1 MKILMKINCIA
12 LRKKIIILL
21 IVCVLVPMITT
32 NSYIFLSVKRGF
44 DREQQQMLER
54 MADSIESELYDSIN
68 QQISIADYI
77 DSNDSLNRFLS
88 REYRNTSEYYDAY
101 VQLMDSK
108 AIKYYFT
115 VQSANGIV
123 ICTANDTILNGNYF
137 IRQKDIEQSC
147 WYQEFTKT
155 GKKTWLYCYYEDGR
169 ESLGYVEKGR
179 RIAVL
184 RRMSACEKDSFMM
197 LDLDYQVLLD
207 KLQLICDTVDG
218 YVCNEDRILFST
230 LDNNSAKKDF
240 LPQSAYQPKDYSV
253 QRDMQVCGQKLTI
266 YLTEDRGFM
275 GYLLGKQK
283 WAVCFLYM
291 FNLVLPII
299 FVYLLYR
306 SLYDRVA
313 ATQKY
318 LEHMKDGVYEIL
330 PIEEGKDEIGQMI
343 HSYNLMVVRIK
354 ELIEVVFK
362 NKERAQNLE
371 IAKKQAELN
380 ALQSQLNPH
389 FIFNALESIRMHS
402 VLKQETETAKI
413 LEDFAMLM
421 RKNIQWNED
430 FIPIE
435 EEFKNVERYLEIQ
448 KYRFGDRLEY
458 FLYMQDDCKMEQ
470 IPKFII
476 TTFVENSCVH
486 GIEKSVTGGSITV
499 MVSGDDLCLYIEIM
513 DRGSGMCED
522 ELEHLRCLI
531 EQADIEY
538 LKKAE
543 KSIGIVNAV
552 VRMKQYYE
560 EGVRIDISSTQ
571 HEGTEV
577 CIQLPKR
584 RGDSEQEND
593 QGVIG
598 G

>member
-12 LRKKIIILL
+12 LRKKIVILL
-21 IVCVLVPMITT
+21 VVCVLIPLLTT
-32 NSYIFLSVKRGF
+32 NSYIFLSVKKEF
-44 DREQQQMLER
+44 DREQQQELER
-54 MADSIESELYDSIN
+54 MADGMESELYGSIN

-77 DSNDSLNRFLS
+77 DRNDRLNRFLS
-88 REYRNTSEYYDAY
+88 REYHNESEYYDAY
-101 VQLMDSK
+101 VRLMDSK
-108 AIKYYFT
+108 AIQYYFT
-115 VQSANGIV
+115 VQSANNIV

-137 IRQKDIEQSC
+137 VKQKDMEHSC
-147 WYQEFTKT
+147 WYQEFTQT
-155 GKKTWLYCYYEDGR
+155 GKNTWLYCYYEDGR
-169 ESLGYVEKGR
+169 ESMGYVEKGR
-179 RIAVL
+179 RIAVM
-184 RRMSACEKDSFMM
+184 RRMSSCEKDSLMM
-197 LDLDYQVLLD
+197 LDLDYQVMLD
-207 KLQLICDTVDG
+207 KLQLICGTVDG
-218 YVCNEDRILFST
+218 YVCCDDKILFST
-230 LDNNSAKKDF
+230 LDKNGAKKEF
-240 LPQSAYQPKDYSV
+240 LPLSAYEPKGYSV
-253 QRDMQVCGQKLTI
+253 QRDFQVCGQKLTI
-266 YLTEDRGFM
+266 YLTEDRSSM

-283 WAVCFLYM
+283 WALLFLYM
-291 FNLVLPII
+291 FNLILPIV

-318 LEHMKDGVYEIL
+318 LEHMKNGVYEIM
-330 PIEEGKDEIGQMI
+330 PIEEGTDEIGQML

-389 FIFNALESIRMHS
+389 FVFNALESIRMHS
-402 VLKQETETAKI
+402 VLKQEAETAKI

-435 EEFKNVERYLEIQ
+435 EECKNVERYLEIQ

-458 FLYMQDDCKMEQ
+458 FLYVQEDCKHQQ

-499 MVSGDDLCLYIEIM
+499 MVSGDDTCLYIEIM

-522 ELEHLRCLI
+522 ELNQLRCMV

-543 KSIGIVNAV
+543 KSIGIMNAV
-552 VRMKQYYE
+552 VRMKQYYG
-560 EGVRIDISSTQ
+560 EGVQIDISSTQ

-584 RGDSEQEND
+584 RGDSGQEDD
-593 QGVIG
+593 QGIIG